1 MGTLEWIWG
10 YEEELLDYSCLRESL
25 VKNFSLCGVFEKY
38 GGGASDFKVT
48 LSQTPGMQSFYVT
61 GLGVR

>member
-1 MGTLEWIWG
+1 MKRNYWLTVASENPWSRIFLYVEFLKNMGV
-10 YEEELLDYSCLRESL
+10 R
-25 VKNFSLCGVFEKY
+25 
-38 GGGASDFKVT
+38 ASDFKVT